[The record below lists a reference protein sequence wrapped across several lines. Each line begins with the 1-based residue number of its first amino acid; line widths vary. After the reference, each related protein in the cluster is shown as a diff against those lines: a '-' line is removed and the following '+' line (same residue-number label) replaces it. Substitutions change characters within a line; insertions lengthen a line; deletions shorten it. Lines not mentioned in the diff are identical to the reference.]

1 MVSTFELPQILVC
14 LQRHVVSAGILVIP
28 TPRNVTQRVF
38 SDCRVTRDNKFRQIL
53 DRRLNSLISTQR
65 QDVRQHWQ
73 GRDLGD
79 ALVHHYPWPALN
91 MLFPQKKLRIV
102 RDTDHEE
109 DVASRSKKRQ
119 KDPIG
124 LLDLPLEIL
133 QLITW
138 HMDTSTFYTS
148 LLTCK
153 RFLHAAEC
161 RQNILR
167 HILRLP
173 GLRLGLHDVST
184 PQLLSIFRKRAAMSL
199 CGAGVLADV
208 KRYAPIPSS
217 VSLSK
222 AVFSAGSPAHLA
234 IAQNFHIVHV
244 YDLNHTSVRL
254 KTELQSIFPQSSA
267 VNDDY
272 DVVKMAF
279 SSTRD
284 LAILYKPKVPMGM
297 PANSPFVKNIK
308 IVTNV
313 LKLVTFHYTYSH
325 AKGHFYS
332 NDQQESRDIEC
343 DIDYVPVGL
352 AIAVNGNACISFKPP
367 GIQGRDGGTELWLV
381 LRSKYLNACSY
392 GQFSCFLSVQYVLI
406 LY

>member
-1 MVSTFELPQILVC
+1 
-14 LQRHVVSAGILVIP
+14 
-28 TPRNVTQRVF
+28 
-38 SDCRVTRDNKFRQIL
+38 
-53 DRRLNSLISTQR
+53 
-65 QDVRQHWQ
+65 
-73 GRDLGD
+73 
-79 ALVHHYPWPALN
+79 
-91 MLFPQKKLRIV
+91 MLFPQKKPRIT
-102 RDTDHEE
+102 RDTDHEKG
-109 DVASRSKKRQ
+109 VASRSKKRQ
-119 KDPIG
+119 KEPSR

-153 RFLHAAEC
+153 KFLHAAEC

-167 HILRLP
+167 HLLRLP

-199 CGAGVLADV
+199 CGAGVLANV

-217 VSLSK
+217 VSLGK

-234 IAQNFHIVHV
+234 IAQNFHFVYV

-254 KTELQSIFPQSSA
+254 KIELQSIFRQSSA

-284 LAILYKPKVPMGM
+284 LAILYKPKVPLGM
-297 PANSPFVKNIK
+297 PANSPFVKNTK

-381 LRSKYLNACSY
+381 LRSTHLNVCSY
-392 GQFSCFLSVQYVLI
+392 GQFSFFLSLQYVLI

>member
-1 MVSTFELPQILVC
+1 MF
-14 LQRHVVSAGILVIP
+14 
-28 TPRNVTQRVF
+28 F
-38 SDCRVTRDNKFRQIL
+38 S
-53 DRRLNSLISTQR
+53 
-65 QDVRQHWQ
+65 
-73 GRDLGD
+73 
-79 ALVHHYPWPALN
+79 
-91 MLFPQKKLRIV
+91 QKKSRII
-102 RDTDHEE
+102 RDTDHAEG
-109 DVASRSKKRQ
+109 VASRSQRCHE
-119 KDPIG
+119 DPIG
-124 LLDLPLEIL
+124 LLDLPLEIF

-167 HILRLP
+167 HLLRLP
-173 GLRLGLHDVST
+173 GLRLGLPDVSN

-199 CGAGVLADV
+199 CGAGILADV

-217 VSLSK
+217 VSLVK

-234 IAQNFHIVHV
+234 IAQNFHIVHI
-244 YDLNHTSVRL
+244 YDLSHTSVRL
-254 KTELQSIFPQSSA
+254 KIELQSIFPQSSA
-267 VNDDY
+267 VNDEY

-284 LAILYKPKVPMGM
+284 LAILYKPKMPMGM
-297 PANSPFVKNIK
+297 LASSSFVKNIK
-308 IVTNV
+308 RVTNV
-313 LKLVTFHYTYSH
+313 LKLVTFHPIPH

-343 DIDYVPVGL
+343 DIDYLPVGL

-381 LRSKYLNACSY
+381 LRSKHLNACSY
-392 GQFSCFLSVQYVLI
+392 GQFFCFHIVQYVLI
-406 LY
+406 IY

>member
-1 MVSTFELPQILVC
+1 MNDT
-14 LQRHVVSAGILVIP
+14 
-28 TPRNVTQRVF
+28 
-38 SDCRVTRDNKFRQIL
+38 SDK
-53 DRRLNSLISTQR
+53 LISTQR
-65 QDVRQHWQ
+65 RGTDPEVV
-73 GRDLGD
+73 
-79 ALVHHYPWPALN
+79 LVHHYPWPAPD
-91 MLFPQKKLRIV
+91 MLFPQKKPRII
-102 RDTDHEE
+102 RDTNHEE
-109 DVASRSKKRQ
+109 GVASRSKKRQ
-119 KDPIG
+119 KETVS

-153 RFLHAAEC
+153 KFLHAAEC

-167 HILRLP
+167 HLLRLP

-199 CGAGVLADV
+199 CGAGVLADI
-208 KRYAPIPSS
+208 KRYAPIPSN
-217 VSLSK
+217 VSLGK
-222 AVFSAGSPAHLA
+222 AVFSAGYPAHLA
-234 IAQNFHIVHV
+234 IAQNFHIVHI
-244 YDLNHTSVRL
+244 YDLNYTSVRL
-254 KTELQSIFPQSSA
+254 KTELQSIFPHSSA
-267 VNDDY
+267 VNDEY

-284 LAILYKPKVPMGM
+284 LAILYKPKVPVGM

-308 IVTNV
+308 TVTNV

-352 AIAVNGNACISFKPP
+352 GIAVNGNACISFKPP
-367 GIQGRDGGTELWLV
+367 GIQSRDGGTELWLV

-392 GQFSCFLSVQYVLI
+392 GQFSCFLNVQYILI